1 MSTSSN
7 ASHWDIFC
15 TVVDNY
21 GDIGVTWR
29 LAKQLVNEY
38 HIPIILWVDDLNS
51 FSHILPTLNP
61 KLVSQCFNGVIIN
74 HWTTPLAV
82 PYLPGKVLI
91 EAFACELPDEV
102 KLQLATLHKTAP
114 QAVPLWLNLE
124 YLSAEDWVDGC
135 HGLPSM
141 QVSGIKKYFYFPG
154 FTPKTGGLICEREL
168 FAERDAWQQD
178 RKSVV

>member
-74 HWTTPLAV
+74 HW
-82 PYLPGKVLI
+82 
-91 EAFACELPDEV
+91 
-102 KLQLATLHKTAP
+102 
-114 QAVPLWLNLE
+114 
-124 YLSAEDWVDGC
+124 
-135 HGLPSM
+135 
-141 QVSGIKKYFYFPG
+141 
-154 FTPKTGGLICEREL
+154 
-168 FAERDAWQQD
+168 
-178 RKSVV
+178 